1 MKLKIGKN
9 KMIKNKKI
17 LFALIILFSFAIV
30 VGKTQAGILDNVTG
44 WLWGGSDD
52 GAGNSTGV
60 GWISINNTN
69 IAGSTVSYGVNIPDS
84 SCSGAGCNLS
94 GYAWSENIGWISFNA
109 VDLAGCPD
117 GNCLAQRVDNNIVG
131 WARIV
136 GIKTE
141 GANAGGWQGWIKLS
155 GISQD
160 GSPYGIVIN
169 NNGTITKGSATSYV
183 WSNELGWID
192 FSGALTASAAL
203 PPPTCSP
210 GETYTYNCFN
220 GDACV
225 CGPVATTNLWKCM
238 KKEVVCGAISLALQG
253 DCTSNGVTSCS
264 DTSCPAC
271 AASNGGWKEVSPN

>member
-1 MKLKIGKN
+1 MGKYGVS
-9 KMIKNKKI
+9 IPATDGS
-17 LFALIILFSFAIV
+17 L
-30 VGKTQAGILDNVTG
+30 TTG
-44 WLWGGSDD
+44 NTVPYIWSSNL
-52 GAGNSTGV
+52 
-60 GWISINNTN
+60 GWIDFEPT
-69 IAGSTVSYGVNIPDS
+69 GPYPTVDTGDDYAFGVHR
-84 SCSGAGCNLS
+84 SGNKL
-94 GYAWSENIGWISFNA
+94 
-109 VDLAGCPD
+109 
-117 GNCLAQRVDNNIVG
+117 VG

-136 GIKTE
+136 DIKTE
-141 GANAGGWQGWIKLS
+141 YEKTPSNSGGWQGWIRTS
-155 GISQD
+155 SDSNDPIQ
-160 GSPYGIVIN
+160 YGIQIN
-169 NNGTITKGSATSYV
+169 LDGTITKGQATSYV